1 MTDTAMKSLNSEET
15 LWVILPIL
23 IVVAVL
29 VASIIILPKTQTEVR
44 SKASELIAVPTKI
57 AVPTPT
63 SLSSE
68 TPEVVCSSLYSP
80 VCSQAGVTYAN
91 ECEANQ
97 AGVTAFTKGACPKT
111 KTTPT
116 RVITPI
122 PVTLPAT
129 P

>member
-1 MTDTAMKSLNSEET
+1 MNNLNSEET

-23 IVVAVL
+23 LVVAVL

-44 SKASELIAVPTKI
+44 SKAAEPTI
-57 AVPTPT
+57 VITPAPTIQK
-63 SLSSE
+63 
-68 TPEVVCSSLYSP
+68 PEIVCSSLYSP

-97 AGVTAFTKGACPKT
+97 AGVTAFTQGACSKA

-116 RVITPI
+116 PKL
-122 PVTLPAT
+122 LPASN
-129 P
+129 

>member
-1 MTDTAMKSLNSEET
+1 MKSLNSEET

-44 SKASELIAVPTKI
+44 SKASEPVAVPTQAPLVI
-57 AVPTPT
+57 E
-63 SLSSE
+63 S
-68 TPEVVCSSLYSP
+68 PEVICSSLYSP
-80 VCSQAGVTYAN
+80 VCSQAGVTYAS

-97 AGVTAFTKGACPKT
+97 AGVTAFTNGACPKT
-111 KTTPT
+111 KATPT